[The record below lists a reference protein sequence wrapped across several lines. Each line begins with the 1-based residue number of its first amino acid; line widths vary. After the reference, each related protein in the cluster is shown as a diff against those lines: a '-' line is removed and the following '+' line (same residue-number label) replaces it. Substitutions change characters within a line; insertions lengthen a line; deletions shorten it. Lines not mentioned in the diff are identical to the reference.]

1 MGNSTGRSTSTR
13 VLNSGYIVG
22 STVNTPISNVT
33 VGNTGSYGVSGN
45 VGVSGSYGVSGNVGV
60 SGSYGVSGNV
70 GVTTSSFGQVGLQ
83 SSLTRPVNTGNT
95 SSSFSSSTTSYNTSV
110 RR

>member
-33 VGNTGSYGVSGN
+33 VGNTGN
-45 VGVSGSYGVSGNVGV
+45 YGVSGNVGV